1 MSETIEQY
9 IEAGKQTIEQKMEQY
24 VTGDIPENLYQ
35 SMAYSLFAG
44 GKRLRPILLF
54 ASFQSYCD
62 QIEKTYRTATA
73 LEMIHTYS
81 LVHDDLP
88 AMDDDDYRRGMLT
101 NHKKF
106 DEATAILAGDGL
118 LTSSFEIVNNDP
130 LLSDTEKVYVTKY
143 LAHASGP
150 EGMVAGQVLDIEG
163 EAKQLTLEQ
172 LEQVHLLKT
181 GKLISFAVDVG
192 AYLAGATEE
201 QRNYLIDFSRYL
213 GLVFQ
218 VQDDI
223 LDVIGDSEKL
233 GKPVGSD
240 LENEKSTYPSLLGLE
255 GAREKMKEY
264 EQKALEAL
272 EQSGAK
278 GEYLKQLLVYF
289 GDRDY

>member
-1 MSETIEQY
+1 
-9 IEAGKQTIEQKMEQY
+9 
-24 VTGDIPENLYQ
+24 
-35 SMAYSLFAG
+35 
-44 GKRLRPILLF
+44 
-54 ASFQSYCD
+54 
-62 QIEKTYRTATA
+62 
-73 LEMIHTYS
+73 MIHTYS

>member
-54 ASFQSYCD
+54 ASFQSYGD